1 MCIPVGCHQI
11 LTRQMVRFTFSAS
24 DCQLLPVALF
34 AANRCQCEWP
44 CRAFQGAWTFMHVLQ
59 KILGFGVCVSNLY
72 WVSIHLISL
81 RLIPFFRFKFVF
93 VCVYESVYIQ
103 MPSPAVT
110 ESPHWLSDIQK
121 SLWHEMNGQFWQA
134 APQSS
139 LQDFP
144 KALPFCYVQYLQLY
158 CLCVLIIV
166 CDSWQVYKRYTIN
179 LPIECF
185 SVQVWDI
192 ISCFSYLRRRYQQ
205 VHVITIVVGCFPA
218 NLREDRAFRQREVWV
233 HLKSFY
239 RTCQNWTLPP

>member
-1 MCIPVGCHQI
+1 
-11 LTRQMVRFTFSAS
+11 MVWFTFVAS
-24 DCQLLPVALF
+24 NWHLWLKTNYFQLLCL
-34 AANRCQCEWP
+34 
-44 CRAFQGAWTFMHVLQ
+44 LQ
-59 KILGFGVCVSNLY
+59 IAVSVNGSIELSKGPEHLCMCYRRYWDLCVSNLS
-72 WVSIHLISL
+72 WVSFHLISL
-81 RLIPFFRFKFVF
+81 CLIPFLGFKFVF

-166 CDSWQVYKRYTIN
+166 CDSWQVHKRYTIN

-192 ISCFSYLRRRYQQ
+192 ISCFSYLWKRYRQ

>member
-1 MCIPVGCHQI
+1 
-11 LTRQMVRFTFSAS
+11 MVWFTFVAS
-24 DCQLLPVALF
+24 DWQLSLKTNYFQLLCL
-34 AANRCQCEWP
+34 
-44 CRAFQGAWTFMHVLQ
+44 LQ
-59 KILGFGVCVSNLY
+59 IAVSVNGPIVCMCYRRYWDLVCVSKLS
-72 WVSIHLISL
+72 WVSFHLISL
-81 RLIPFFRFKFVF
+81 CLIPFLGFQFVF

-103 MPSPAVT
+103 MPSQAVT

-185 SVQVWDI
+185 SVQVSEILYPVFPTYGGDTGKCM
-192 ISCFSYLRRRYQQ
+192 SLLLLS
-205 VHVITIVVGCFPA
+205 VVFLQTLERIEHSDSVRFESTLKAFIELARIEHFHHKPA
-218 NLREDRAFRQREVWV
+218 
-233 HLKSFY
+233 HLGGF
-239 RTCQNWTLPP
+239 